1 MRVFNNS
8 MSSYLLQS
16 LKSPGSLV
24 QSSSEES
31 VETVYNRA
39 GVTVKGIGTARSII
53 KANIYYSL
61 METSSKAIQASGDK
75 LMKEGE
81 TSLFAK
87 AEALEA
93 AAKAESEKTESGQ
106 EVTDANKTEG
116 KAEASKDV
124 EKNPYTE
131 EVVDE
136 IKNFISLYNSM
147 IKSLNRTATPT
158 EQGYANE
165 ITSYAREFEDDLKA
179 IGIKI
184 NRDGSLKAD
193 EKVLDKASISELKN
207 VFYGKDSFTNMV
219 TTASMKVESCGTAN
233 VNYLNSFTYSSL
245 LKGYN
250 AQGTNYDNFR

>member
-8 MSSYLLQS
+8 MSSYLLQN
-16 LKSPGSLV
+16 LKSPGSLT

-75 LMKEGE
+75 LMEEGE

-93 AAKAESEKTESGQ
+93 AAKAESEKNESEKTESGQ
-106 EVTDANKTEG
+106 EVTDANKTE
-116 KAEASKDV
+116 

-131 EVVDE
+131 DVVDE
-136 IKNFISLYNSM
+136 IKDFISFYNSM

-158 EQGYANE
+158 EQAYANE
-165 ITSYAREFEDDLKA
+165 ITSYAGEFKDDLKT
-179 IGIKI
+179 IGITV

-193 EKVLDKASISELKN
+193 EKVLDKASISDLKN
-207 VFYGKDSFTNMV
+207 VFYGKGSFTKMV
-219 TTASMKVESCGTAN
+219 TDASMKVESCGTAN

-250 AQGTNYDNFR
+250 AQGSNYDNFR